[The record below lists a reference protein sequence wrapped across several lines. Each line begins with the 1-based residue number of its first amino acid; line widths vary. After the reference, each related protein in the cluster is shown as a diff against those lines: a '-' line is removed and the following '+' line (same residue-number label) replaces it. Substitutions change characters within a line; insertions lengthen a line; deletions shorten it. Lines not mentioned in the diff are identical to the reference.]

1 VFVISYAMKGNI
13 AVFIGEHGNN
23 CAPDSR
29 EENKNANE
37 NKNED
42 INATPE

>member
-23 CAPDSR
+23 CAPDSG
-29 EENKNANE
+29 EENKQENE
-37 NKNED
+37 NKKGCKR
-42 INATPE
+42 